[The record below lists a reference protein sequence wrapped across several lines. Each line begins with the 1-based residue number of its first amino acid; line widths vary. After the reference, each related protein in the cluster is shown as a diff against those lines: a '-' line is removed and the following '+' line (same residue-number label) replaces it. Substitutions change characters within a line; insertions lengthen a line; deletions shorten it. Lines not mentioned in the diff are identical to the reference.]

1 MSEIAKIRIV
11 NEVVRRLWFEDP
23 DAGVTLKVSL
33 AGMCQFDLHGRA
45 DKFAPKQR
53 YMSETDYIK
62 DIMLAVVKD
71 IGHAMM
77 ELDLRE
83 EKAVAL
89 NRCKFDLARAVDE
102 HNLLTRDGYEQT
114 FRPRLNCTVHGLK
127 LVDKGSDGPG
137 GSTQGD
143 EPMMEVTLRFPARR
157 LERLLQASQQTQTS
171 YPQDNQYKSNPV
183 SLADIIPP
191 NQQNDEI
198 ARPSPFE
205 NPLPQHLVETLTNI
219 YFDNV
224 HQAAPMLHRQ
234 RFMASLFLPDHTK
247 APLCLQYIVM
257 AFATETTESY
267 HHLSMEFYKRA
278 RNYLQEQELGNLG
291 TNDLSLGHV
300 QAWALMSCFEAE
312 HTMFAKASITLS
324 SALRAAQMLNLH
336 RVDIPKSME
345 TVSTDWIKLEERRRT
360 WWTIF
365 CFDRFVC
372 ATTGWP
378 ALIHQS
384 KIDTRLPAS
393 DEAYAYG
400 REEQTSFLGD
410 QLLEAEPHSSFA
422 GRVLTAHMFHRTIEH
437 NNSDNIQGQ
446 GAEALTDDT
455 YWQRHR
461 EIDNDLKFMLLMLP
475 KKLCLPTNYK
485 SHNAVFV
492 NVMLHTATIC
502 LHRAAL
508 WRMKSN
514 LQGLP
519 SYMIRLSQDRLIPA
533 AEEILNIFKMIPDL
547 GTTFSNPLI
556 CVAAYMAALVFLSC
570 TSPAEPNVQ
579 SEENLDFILR
589 IMVAFGDNN
598 SVANAVSN
606 EIMKEMSQCVITS
619 ATMCKSSLQE
629 TPVDIPLLATQRL
642 YSSFD
647 T

>member
-1 MSEIAKIRIV
+1 
-11 NEVVRRLWFEDP
+11 
-23 DAGVTLKVSL
+23 
-33 AGMCQFDLHGRA
+33 
-45 DKFAPKQR
+45 
-53 YMSETDYIK
+53 
-62 DIMLAVVKD
+62 
-71 IGHAMM
+71 
-77 ELDLRE
+77 
-83 EKAVAL
+83 
-89 NRCKFDLARAVDE
+89 
-102 HNLLTRDGYEQT
+102 
-114 FRPRLNCTVHGLK
+114 
-127 LVDKGSDGPG
+127 
-137 GSTQGD
+137 
-143 EPMMEVTLRFPARR
+143 
-157 LERLLQASQQTQTS
+157 
-171 YPQDNQYKSNPV
+171 
-183 SLADIIPP
+183 
-191 NQQNDEI
+191 
-198 ARPSPFE
+198 
-205 NPLPQHLVETLTNI
+205 
-219 YFDNV
+219 
-224 HQAAPMLHRQ
+224 
-234 RFMASLFLPDHTK
+234 
-247 APLCLQYIVM
+247 
-257 AFATETTESY
+257 
-267 HHLSMEFYKRA
+267 
-278 RNYLQEQELGNLG
+278 
-291 TNDLSLGHV
+291 
-300 QAWALMSCFEAE
+300 MSCFEAE

-384 KIDTRLPAS
+384 KVRSTSLGYGWTLTRTQIDTRLPAS

-519 SYMIRLSQDRLIPA
+519 SYMIRLSQDRLVPA
-533 AEEILNIFKMIPDL
+533 AEEILNIFKMIPEL
-547 GTTFSNPLI
+547 RTTFSNPLI

-570 TSPAEPNVQ
+570 TSPAEPDVQ

-598 SVANAVSN
+598 SVVNAVSN
-606 EIMKEMSQCVITS
+606 EIMKEMSQCGITS
-619 ATMCKSSLQE
+619 ATMCKVSNDIVSSCVMD
-629 TPVDIPLLATQRL
+629 TNSL
-642 YSSFD
+642 YS
-647 T
+647 

>member
-1 MSEIAKIRIV
+1 MSNNDGLDSQAINHNAESENITTAPFSCHQCRKSKLKCDRTRPYCSRCLKKSYECVYSSSRQPYRGTNRGQTKDLEAK
-11 NEVVRRLWFEDP
+11 L
-23 DAGVTLKVSL
+23 G
-33 AGMCQFDLHGRA
+33 
-45 DKFAPKQR
+45 
-53 YMSETDYIK
+53 
-62 DIMLAVVKD
+62 
-71 IGHAMM
+71 
-77 ELDLRE
+77 
-83 EKAVAL
+83 
-89 NRCKFDLARAVDE
+89 
-102 HNLLTRDGYEQT
+102 
-114 FRPRLNCTVHGLK
+114 
-127 LVDKGSDGPG
+127 
-137 GSTQGD
+137 
-143 EPMMEVTLRFPARR
+143 R
-157 LERLLQASQQTQTS
+157 LERLLQASLQTQTS
-171 YPQDNQYKSNPV
+171 YPQGNQCKSNPV
-183 SLADIIPP
+183 SLADITPP
-191 NQQNDEI
+191 SQQNDEI
-198 ARPSPFE
+198 ARPGPFE
-205 NPLPQHLVETLTNI
+205 EPPPQHLVKTLTNI

-224 HQAAPMLHRQ
+224 HQASPMLHRQ
-234 RFMASLFLPDHTK
+234 RFMTSLFLPDHTK

-257 AFATETTESY
+257 AFAAETTESY
-267 HHLSMEFYKRA
+267 HHLGMEFYKRA
-278 RNYLQEQELGNLG
+278 RNYLQKQKFGNLG
-291 TNDLSLGHV
+291 VNDLSLGHV

-336 RVDIPKSME
+336 RVDIPKSMGN
-345 TVSTDWIKLEERRRT
+345 VSTDWIELEEQRRT

-378 ALIHQS
+378 ALIHQN

-400 REEQTSFLGD
+400 REEQTRFLGD

-422 GRVLTAHMFHRTIEH
+422 GRVLTAHIFHRTIEH

-461 EIDNDLKFMLLMLP
+461 EIDNNLKFMLLMLP
-475 KKLCLPTNYK
+475 KNLCLPTNYK

-519 SYMIRLSQDRLIPA
+519 SYMIRLSQDRLVPA
-533 AEEILNIFKMIPDL
+533 AEEILNIFKMIPEL
-547 GTTFSNPLI
+547 GATFANPLI

-570 TSPAEPNVQ
+570 TSPVEPDVQ
-579 SEENLDFILR
+579 SDENLDFILR
-589 IMVAFGDNN
+589 IMMAFGDNN
-598 SVANAVSN
+598 LVANAVSN
-606 EIMKEMSQCVITS
+606 EIVKEISQCGIVST
-619 ATMCKSSLQE
+619 TVCKANLQE
-629 TPVDIPLLATQRL
+629 TSVDIPLLATQRL

-647 T
+647 TFLLPTT

>member
-1 MSEIAKIRIV
+1 MSN
-11 NEVVRRLWFEDP
+11 NE
-23 DAGVTLKVSL
+23 
-33 AGMCQFDLHGRA
+33 
-45 DKFAPKQR
+45 
-53 YMSETDYIK
+53 
-62 DIMLAVVKD
+62 
-71 IGHAMM
+71 
-77 ELDLRE
+77 
-83 EKAVAL
+83 
-89 NRCKFDLARAVDE
+89 
-102 HNLLTRDGYEQT
+102 
-114 FRPRLNCTVHGLK
+114 
-127 LVDKGSDGPG
+127 GSDSQAIENNAKSENITTAPF
-137 GSTQGD
+137 SCHQCRKSK
-143 EPMMEVTLRFPARR
+143 LRCDRTRPCCSRCLKQSYECIYSSSRQPYRGTNRGQTKDLEAKLGR

-171 YPQDNQYKSNPV
+171 YPQGNHYKSNPV
-183 SLADIIPP
+183 SLTDIIPP

-205 NPLPQHLVETLTNI
+205 DPPPQHLVETLTNI

-384 KIDTRLPAS
+384 KVRSTSLGYGWTLTRTQIDTRLPAS

-519 SYMIRLSQDRLIPA
+519 SYMIRLSQDRLVPA
-533 AEEILNIFKMIPDL
+533 AEEILNIFKMIPEL
-547 GTTFSNPLI
+547 RTTFSNPLI

-570 TSPAEPNVQ
+570 TSPAEPDVQ

-598 SVANAVSN
+598 SVVNAVSN
-606 EIMKEMSQCVITS
+606 EIMKEMSQCGITS
-619 ATMCKSSLQE
+619 ATMCKVSNDIVSSCVMD
-629 TPVDIPLLATQRL
+629 TNSL
-642 YSSFD
+642 YS
-647 T
+647 